1 VTADAP
7 SIHVRNF
14 RSIAE
19 LHLVPVPNLVVL
31 IGRNNAGKSN
41 VVDVFRFL
49 SEGSSDLSGALA
61 RRGGSFQE
69 ITRNKVTSP
78 ALEIVVDLRLADES
92 RRLFLHDL
100 YEGTA
105 LHEEMAMQGR
115 MCSSIRYSLTAE
127 GERVTERYF
136 IQNMDQSEADTLAW
150 ERVVTGQSFRFRT
163 SHPAAAAR
171 RDPPGMPVQVSL
183 QDSSSGGSGL
193 ISNLE
198 GSLENFT
205 YAPNHTLEDNLR
217 REYAQWLSTVHWLN
231 PARVSNPRM
240 QIAGTPGLLSDA
252 SNLVDVLHGLANNRR
267 VLFEKIQ
274 QIATEIV
281 PEIGNFLTRTFGV
294 VTTLAIGDPHSAAE
308 LQYTFDQLSWGTRE
322 VLAIVTFL
330 ITSQEG
336 SLLIIE
342 EPEAHLHPAAQARL
356 FTFLEAQTRTKQVL
370 LVSHS
375 VVFASLAP
383 LESVFHV
390 RREDGGRTVLVPV
403 TESNVG
409 VLMEDLGIRPS
420 FNFSS
425 DSVVFVEGQNDIP
438 VLEVWG
444 GRFWRSR
451 RVQFIDTEG
460 WTNMEYFANARVL
473 SERENRVKV
482 YVVFDGDTE
491 ANARRKKL
499 KERIVRELN
508 VPTDRILTLPSAEL
522 EGLLLDSG
530 AILAAFPEIQSPAA
544 SLDARVLAARGHR
557 DQKGRLAQ
565 LLQSEGVIGD
575 TPRLYAMIAS
585 KVNPAPPPIAEFFA
599 RVSAELPD

>member
-1 VTADAP
+1 VTADAL
-7 SIHVRNF
+7 SIHVHNF

-49 SEGSSDLSGALA
+49 SDGSSDLPQALA
-61 RRGGSFQE
+61 QRGGSFQE
-69 ITRNKVTSP
+69 VTRNKVTNP
-78 ALEIVVDLRLADES
+78 ALEIAVDLRLSEAT

-115 MCSSIRYSLTAE
+115 MCSSIRYSLKAE
-127 GERVTERYF
+127 GELVTERYF
-136 IQNMDQSEADTLAW
+136 IQNMDQSEPDTLVW
-150 ERVVTGQSFRFRT
+150 ERVVTGQSFRIRT
-163 SHPAAAAR
+163 SRPAATAR
-171 RDPPGMPVQVSL
+171 RVPPGTPIQVSL
-183 QDSSSGGSGL
+183 QDSSSGSGQ

-198 GSLENFT
+198 GSLEMFS
-205 YAPNHTLEDNLR
+205 YAPDHTLEDNLR
-217 REYAQWLSTVHWLN
+217 REYAQWLSTVQWLN

-240 QIAGTPGLLSDA
+240 QIAGAPGLLSDA

-267 VLFEKIQ
+267 ALFERIQ
-274 QIATEIV
+274 QIANEIV
-281 PEIGNFLTRTFGV
+281 PELGEFLTRTFGV
-294 VTTLAIGDPHSAAE
+294 VTTLAVEDPHSVSE

-330 ITSQEG
+330 VTAREG

-356 FTFLEAQTRTKQVL
+356 FTFLETQTQTKQVF

-375 VVFASLAP
+375 VIFASLAP
-383 LESVFHV
+383 IESVFHV
-390 RREDGGRTVLVPV
+390 RREEGGKTVLVPV

-409 VLMEDLGIRPS
+409 ILMEDLGIRPS

-444 GRFWRSR
+444 GRLWAPR

-460 WTNMEYFANARVL
+460 WTNMQYFANARVL
-473 SERENRVKV
+473 SERESRVKV

-508 VPTDRILTLPSAEL
+508 VPTDRILTLPSPEL
-522 EGLLLDSG
+522 EGLLLDAG
-530 AILAAFPEIQSPAA
+530 AILAAFPEIRSPPA

-565 LLQSEGVIGD
+565 LLRSEGILGD
-575 TPRLYAMIAS
+575 TARLYAKIAS
-585 KVNPAPPPIAEFFA
+585 KVSPAPSPIAEFFA
-599 RVSAELPD
+599 RIKGELPD